1 MSGTFQIIGPDA
13 IGLIDGLALSSV
25 AGVPPCGF
33 ALGGLS
39 AGAPAS
45 VTLSGAYAF
54 SASSAG
60 GATVA
65 LGSNA
70 ITISGTATQVND
82 ALASLAI
89 GASASGTGTLGV
101 SATSGGTTLAT
112 TIAVQALADSPPAF
126 VAPPA
131 SLPLTAGVAQTLGLA
146 IADDPAALLAGFG
159 LAAETLAVSLIAS
172 SGALLLDAAAHNDVG
187 VAGNGTGTL
196 VLTAASGDL
205 AGLRAALDAVRLDAT
220 AAGTLEYVLRQTG
233 GPLPDAVTSGSL
245 SFSVTGS
252 AATGGESWNGGN
264 GDWQTAADWSGA
276 QVPGPGTDITIGNG
290 AVLGGYGLG
299 AVLDVAAG
307 ASVALAGAF
316 GVAAATLASGA
327 TAAIGGALSIAG
339 GLSLDSSTLVVGA
352 AGALEA
358 AGVTLSSGAALAAFG
373 ALSIDGLDAAGAA
386 LLPGGGT
393 LGGPIGIPG
402 GGVVDFAGTL
412 EADGAAPNT
421 GYNAISLAA
430 GGTLEGAGLLM
441 AGNFSEAETIV
452 GPGTILALGPAPLSI
467 AAGSIGGS
475 IDLAIAPGAVL
486 ELGAV
491 QPLYGV
497 FNATPVTVGAD
508 ATISFAPGASAG
520 QDGTGYAS
528 TLGEQG
534 GVLVLDD
541 PTDFAAT
548 LAGFRPGDR
557 IAFPTLTNLSVFNV
571 SPTSFEVAG
580 VVIGNTAQ
588 SEIVTIHASL
598 AAGVSPVVETDS
610 AGDQVIGLRASSAAL
625 TLNDVPA
632 AGASIEAVNGI
643 ATPIIGL
650 GLLVPSDGSAGLQ
663 LTVSASHGQIATG
676 GGAAVGSLVLSAAN
690 ALDLN
695 AELAALDYTA
705 PAGGTGDV
713 LNFTGGTGLAGLSAA
728 IGIAIAPAGTLDF
741 TGANG
746 GLFNAG
752 SSWQGGAP
760 PANGDVALFGPHAG
774 APLLV
779 EGPGVA
785 GTVSVAGAYDFAGTF
800 DLPASGAALDIGAGG
815 FALFDANAAA
825 TLGGGAL
832 VGDAQGTGTLG
843 IAGTLDAAG
852 TIDVGGA
859 AVSGNDVLEV
869 TGSLAAAGLA
879 LGTAAAG
886 TFELGGTASF
896 GASALGTGALLREA
910 GTASLALGS
919 LTLAG
924 GIVSLGN
931 AASLSLGP
939 ATITAGDLALADAS
953 RLAGT
958 GGIDLAGGTFSI
970 GGRAAASFG
979 TGGLGLGGGGA
990 LLLDGTLT
998 AGSLAESGRA
1008 ALDGGTLSLAGS
1020 ASLAAGATLALA
1032 QGALRAASLTIG
1044 SGAELS
1050 GYGLIGTFGA
1060 PGLIPIDAAG
1070 ALAASGG
1077 TLVLGGALAGGAT
1090 IDPGAAL
1097 DLAGPATGG
1106 TVSFAGA
1113 DGILTINDVAT
1124 MADPVVNMASGD
1136 AIDLIGVAPSLVGY
1150 AGGTLTVSGRG
1161 AFGLAEAAGQ
1171 AAIAIAADGYGG
1183 SYVTVGGA
1191 MPCFARGTR
1200 LLTAEG
1206 YRPVETLRPGDRLV
1220 TEDGTAEPVVWIGWR
1235 SIDLSRDPAAALLHP
1250 VVITPGAFGP
1260 CMPSHPLTLSPLHAV
1275 YADGV
1280 LVPAT
1285 LLVNEATIL
1294 HDSSRFAV
1302 TYYHVE
1308 LARHAVI
1315 RAENLPCETYRDDGN
1330 RDRFAAALGLPGAP
1344 ADSCRPVVTTGPALR
1359 RVRARLHRRA
1369 LELDYQIVHGAVV
1382 EALVEDDAPP
1392 VQPRRGAGRLDF
1404 TLPAPA
1410 ARLVLRARVSRPAY
1424 TDPASEDRRRLGI
1437 CAAALEADGVRLP
1450 VWHGAGWYRPDEGDR
1465 GMWSGGTAELLLGRP
1480 ARRISLDLVGSVPR
1494 WVRDPAA
1501 LAL

>member
-1 MSGTFQIIGPDA
+1 
-13 IGLIDGLALSSV
+13 
-25 AGVPPCGF
+25 
-33 ALGGLS
+33 
-39 AGAPAS
+39 
-45 VTLSGAYAF
+45 
-54 SASSAG
+54 
-60 GATVA
+60 
-65 LGSNA
+65 
-70 ITISGTATQVND
+70 
-82 ALASLAI
+82 
-89 GASASGTGTLGV
+89 
-101 SATSGGTTLAT
+101 
-112 TIAVQALADSPPAF
+112 
-126 VAPPA
+126 
-131 SLPLTAGVAQTLGLA
+131 
-146 IADDPAALLAGFG
+146 
-159 LAAETLAVSLIAS
+159 
-172 SGALLLDAAAHNDVG
+172 
-187 VAGNGTGTL
+187 
-196 VLTAASGDL
+196 
-205 AGLRAALDAVRLDAT
+205 VRLDAT

-233 GPLPDAVTSGSL
+233 GPLPDTVTSGSL
-245 SFSVTGS
+245 NFSVTGS
-252 AATGGESWNGGN
+252 AATGGENWNGGN

-276 QVPGPGTDITIGNG
+276 QAPGPGTDITIGNG
-290 AVLGGYGLG
+290 AVIGGYGLG
-299 AVLDVAAG
+299 ALLDVAAG
-307 ASVALAGAF
+307 ASVALEGAF
-316 GVAAATLASGA
+316 GVAAATLSSGA

-339 GLSLDSSTLVVGA
+339 GLSLDSATLVVGA
-352 AGALEA
+352 AGTLEA

-373 ALSIDGLDAAGAA
+373 ALSIDGLDAAGVA

-430 GGTLEGAGLLM
+430 GSTIEGAGLLM

-452 GPGTILALGPAPLSI
+452 GPGTILALGPTPLSI

-497 FNATPVTVGAD
+497 FNTTPVTIGAD

-534 GVLVLDD
+534 GVLVLDN

-548 LAGFRPGDR
+548 LSGFVPGDR

-571 SPTSFEVAG
+571 SSTSFEVAG
-580 VVIGNTAQ
+580 VVVGNTAQ
-588 SEIVTIHASL
+588 SEIVTIHTSL
-598 AAGVSPVVETDS
+598 AAGVAPVVETDA
-610 AGDQVIGLRASSAAL
+610 AGNQVIGLRATSAAL

-632 AGASIEAVNGI
+632 AGASIEAVNGTT
-643 ATPIIGL
+643 TPIIGL
-650 GLLVPSDGSAGLQ
+650 GLLVPSNGSAGLQ

-676 GGAAVGSLVLSAAN
+676 GAAAGSLVLTAAN

-695 AELAALDYTA
+695 AALAALDYTA
-705 PAGGTGDV
+705 PASGSGDV

-728 IGIAIAPAGTLDF
+728 IGIAIAAAGTLDF

-746 GLFNAG
+746 SLFNAG

-815 FALFDANAAA
+815 FALFDANAAV

-832 VGDAQGTGTLG
+832 VGDAQGAGTLG

-859 AVSGNDVLEV
+859 AASGSSLLEV
-869 TGSLAAAGLA
+869 TGRLDAAGLA
-879 LGTAAAG
+879 LGTVAAG
-886 TFELGGTASF
+886 TFELSGAAAF
-896 GASALGTGALLREA
+896 GASALGTSALLREV

-919 LTLAG
+919 LALG
-924 GIVSLGN
+924 GGTVSLGN
-931 AASLSLGP
+931 TASLSLGP
-939 ATITAGDLALADAS
+939 ATITAGALALGNAS
-953 RLAGT
+953 RLTGT
-958 GGIDLAGGTFSI
+958 GGLDLAGGTFSI
-970 GGRAAASFG
+970 GGLAAASFG
-979 TGGLGLGGGGA
+979 TGGFGLGGGAA
-990 LLLDGTLT
+990 LQLDGTLA
-998 AGSLAESGRA
+998 AGSLAESGLA
-1008 ALDGGTLSLAGS
+1008 TLDGGTLSLAGS
-1020 ASLAAGATLALA
+1020 ASLAAGATLSLA
-1032 QGALRAASLTIG
+1032 QGALRATSLTIG

-1050 GYGLIGTFGA
+1050 GYGLIGTFGV

-1070 ALAASGG
+1070 TLAASGG

-1097 DLAGPATGG
+1097 DLAGAATGG

-1113 DGILTINDVAT
+1113 NGILTVNDVAT
-1124 MADPVVNMASGD
+1124 MADSVVNMASGD
-1136 AIDLIGVAPSLVGY
+1136 AIDLIGIAPSLVSY
-1150 AGGTLTVSGRG
+1150 AGGTLAVSGRG
-1161 AFGLAEAAGQ
+1161 GFGLAEAAGQ
-1171 AAIAIAADGYGG
+1171 AAIAISADGYGG

-1206 YRPVETLRPGDRLV
+1206 YRPVEALRPGDRLV

-1285 LLVNEATIL
+1285 LLVNGATVL

-1330 RDRFAAALGLPGAP
+1330 RDRFTAALGRPGAA

-1369 LELDYQIVHGAVV
+1369 LELDYQIVHGAEV
-1382 EALVEDDAPP
+1382 EALTDDAPP
-1392 VQPRRGAGRLDF
+1392 IRPRRGAGQIDF
-1404 TLPAPA
+1404 ILPAPA
-1410 ARLVLRARVSRPAY
+1410 SRLVLRARVSRPAY

-1437 CAAALEADGVRLP
+1437 CAGGLEADGVRLP
-1450 VWHGAGWYRPDEGDR
+1450 AWRGAGWYSPDEGDR
-1465 GMWSGGTAELLLGRP
+1465 GMWSGGTAELVLDRP
-1480 ARRISLDLVGSVPR
+1480 ARRICLDLVGSVPR

>member
-33 ALGGLS
+33 ALGGLA

-352 AGALEA
+352 TGALEA

-373 ALSIDGLDAAGAA
+373 ALSIDGLDSAGAA

-402 GGVVDFAGTL
+402 GGVLDFAGTL
-412 EADGAAPNT
+412 EADGAAPTT

-571 SPTSFEVAG
+571 SSTSFEVAG

-588 SEIVTIHASL
+588 SEIVTIHTSL
-598 AAGVSPVVETDS
+598 AAGVAPVVETDA
-610 AGDQVIGLRASSAAL
+610 AGNQVIGLRATSAAL

-632 AGASIEAVNGI
+632 VGASIEAVNGTT
-643 ATPIIGL
+643 TPIIGL
-650 GLLVPSDGSAGLQ
+650 GLLVPSNGSAGLQ

-676 GGAAVGSLVLSAAN
+676 GGAAAGSLVLTAAN

-705 PAGGTGDV
+705 PAGGSGDV

-746 GLFNAG
+746 SLFNAG
-752 SSWQGGAP
+752 SSWLGGVP
-760 PANGDVALFGPHAG
+760 PANGDVAVFGSHAG

-800 DLPASGAALDIGAGG
+800 DLPASGAVLDIGAGG
-815 FALFDANAAA
+815 FALFDANAAV

-832 VGDAQGTGTLG
+832 VGDAQGAGTLG

-852 TIDVGGA
+852 GTIDVGGA
-859 AVSGNDVLEV
+859 AASGDGALEV
-869 TGSLAAAGLA
+869 TGSLVAAGLA
-879 LGTAAAG
+879 LGTATAG
-886 TFELGGTASF
+886 TFELGGAASF
-896 GASALGTGALLREA
+896 GTSALGTGALLREA
-910 GTASLALGS
+910 GNGS
-919 LTLAG
+919 LSLGTLALAG
-924 GIVSLGN
+924 GTVSLGN

-939 ATITAGDLALADAS
+939 ATITAGDLALGDAS

-958 GGIDLAGGTFSI
+958 GGLDLAGGTLSI
-970 GGRAAASFG
+970 GGLAAASFG
-979 TGGLGLGGGGA
+979 TGGFGLGGGGL
-990 LLLDGTLT
+990 LLLDGTLA
-998 AGSLAESGRA
+998 AGSLVASGLA
-1008 ALDGGTLSLAGS
+1008 SLDGGTLSLAGS
-1020 ASLAAGATLALA
+1020 ASLAAGATLTLA
-1032 QGALRAASLTIG
+1032 QGVLRAASLTLDA
-1044 SGAELS
+1044 GAELS

-1070 ALAASGG
+1070 TLAASGG

-1113 DGILTINDVAT
+1113 SGILTINDVAT

-1136 AIDLIGVAPSLVGY
+1136 AIDLIGVAPSLVSY
-1150 AGGTLTVSGRG
+1150 AGGTLSVSGRG
-1161 AFGLAEAAGQ
+1161 GLGLAEAAGQ
-1171 AAIAIAADGYGG
+1171 AAIAISADGYGG

-1220 TEDGTAEPVVWIGWR
+1220 TEDSMAEPIVWIGWR
-1235 SIDLSRDPAAALLHP
+1235 SIDLSRDSAAALLHP

-1260 CMPSHPLTLSPLHAV
+1260 GMPSHPLTLSPLHAV
-1275 YADGV
+1275 YANGV

-1285 LLVNEATIL
+1285 LLVNGATVL
-1294 HDSSRFAV
+1294 HESSRFAV

-1359 RVRARLHRRA
+1359 RVRALLHRRA
-1369 LELDYQIVHGAVV
+1369 LELDYQIVHGAEV
-1382 EALVEDDAPP
+1382 EAVAGDAPP
-1392 VQPRRGAGRLDF
+1392 IRPRRGAGRIDF

-1410 ARLVLRARVSRPAY
+1410 SRLVLRARVSRPAY

-1437 CAAALEADGVRLP
+1437 CAGGVVADGVRLP
-1450 VWHGAGWYRPDEGDR
+1450 AWHGAGWYSPDEGDR
-1465 GMWSGGTAELLLGRP
+1465 GMWSGEIAELVLDRP